1 MALSPHCGH
10 AAATARVKNLQTVG
24 SDLQVTD
31 SYKVAFWRL
40 APGLLQTVGSNPI
53 RHRPE

>member
-31 SYKVAFWRL
+31 SSTAAFFRL